1 MKTFIRFINEDL
13 NKPQFKTNSEGNV
26 FPVYKEPDPHRLSNE
41 EHDETIHQS
50 HDIKS
55 GNMGE
60 FTPHPAIAKA
70 IHNFAK
76 NKPAFHDALKNSK
89 IEEVKQGTEVGNSE
103 IGQGLKNVED
113 KQKIKRVKG
122 MIQNK
127 HPIDRPIILR
137 HTDSNGNVFHHLL
150 AGNTRATAVGYGIEA
165 HHIDV

>member
-1 MKTFIRFINEDL
+1 MNIIVSLEIL
-13 NKPQFKTNSEGNV
+13 
-26 FPVYKEPDPHRLSNE
+26 
-41 EHDETIHQS
+41 I
-50 HDIKS
+50 
-55 GNMGE
+55 
-60 FTPHPAIAKA
+60 
-70 IHNFAK
+70 
-76 NKPAFHDALKNSK
+76 SK
-89 IEEVKQGTEVGNSE
+89 GTEVGNSE

-150 AGNTRATAVGYGIEA
+150 AGNTRATAVGHGIEA